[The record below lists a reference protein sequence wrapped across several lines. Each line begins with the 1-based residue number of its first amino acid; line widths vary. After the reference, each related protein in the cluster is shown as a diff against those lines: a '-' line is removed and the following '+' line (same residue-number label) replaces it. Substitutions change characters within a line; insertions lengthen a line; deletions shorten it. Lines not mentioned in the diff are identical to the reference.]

1 MGLLSL
7 VLKNTAY
14 YSRSKCSET
23 DSAAGYAVIKWIIEH
38 RTLLLSSWQ
47 AQDGALPQARC
58 PHCGVCVRS
67 HHLLP
72 CRSPALQTK
81 EWWWDKKSC
90 LYLKISGFLSGLSG
104 SNFLIYW
111 YLSLCFFVVV
121 VFLGIQDLVAT
132 GSLLSCDPQRVVLKR
147 IVLSGHPLKINR
159 RSVVVRYMFFNR
171 GERMLSY
178 FFHYDCRISHNVFD
192 FSGL

>member
-1 MGLLSL
+1 MIRILVLEECSGALFHSSFHSLGSRCLAWFSAYRTVSLSRTNHLWFDSIMGLLSL
-7 VLKNTAY
+7 MLKNTAY

-90 LYLKISGFLSGLSG
+90 LYLKISRFLSGLSG

-111 YLSLCFFVVV
+111 YLSLCF
-121 VFLGIQDLVAT
+121 L
-132 GSLLSCDPQRVVLKR
+132 LLS
-147 IVLSGHPLKINR
+147 
-159 RSVVVRYMFFNR
+159 F
-171 GERMLSY
+171 
-178 FFHYDCRISHNVFD
+178 
-192 FSGL
+192 

>member
-1 MGLLSL
+1 MLW
-7 VLKNTAY
+7 NWFI
-14 YSRSKCSET
+14 
-23 DSAAGYAVIKWIIEH
+23 VIKWIIEH

-67 HHLLP
+67 HHLPP

-90 LYLKISGFLSGLSG
+90 LYLKISRFLSGLATLIL
-104 SNFLIYW
+104 NFLIYW
-111 YLSLCFFVVV
+111 IWVCVFFFV

-132 GSLLSCDPQRVVLKR
+132 GSLLSCNPQRVVLKR

-159 RSVVVRYMFFNR
+159 RSAVVRYMFFNR
-171 GERMLSY
+171 GERMLSWL
-178 FFHYDCRISHNVFD
+178 FPLWLQNIT
-192 FSGL
+192 